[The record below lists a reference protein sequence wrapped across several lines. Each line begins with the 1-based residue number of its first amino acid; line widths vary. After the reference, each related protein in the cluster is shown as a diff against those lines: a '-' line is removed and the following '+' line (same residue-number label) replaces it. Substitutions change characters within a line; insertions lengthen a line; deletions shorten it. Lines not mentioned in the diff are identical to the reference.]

1 MNLSILFQ
9 FLIRHI
15 LNTFIFYIFFPR
27 WAPFSQ
33 QELNF
38 NANEERKGRIE
49 EILIHVKGKALANK
63 LSFAVSSYR
72 SFVSIFS
79 FFSFSIFPRFSL
91 IPLTFPSSFFPHL
104 LFSAL
109 KFDQTK
115 KENGK

>member
-1 MNLSILFQ
+1 LYF
-9 FLIRHI
+9 
-15 LNTFIFYIFFPR
+15 TIFFPR

-91 IPLTFPSSFFPHL
+91 IPLTFPSSFFLPSAL
-104 LFSAL
+104 FCFKVRPNKKGKWKIIKTRTRTALFSFE
-109 KFDQTK
+109 KI
-115 KENGK
+115 